1 MVKKADEASSD
12 TEPAASKALGQAPG
26 PFKSLD
32 VRTHTGVLSPSP
44 VASPVVKQTPIR
56 RLVSDGDVAA
66 KRSQV
71 QSDREKAASFR
82 AERIPLLARLGQLD
96 HHIDTYDRSVQEGA
110 AAVVELRERQKW
122 EQGQARREEI
132 AREARG
138 HPPTRV
144 KSTSTS
150 SSQGHAS
157 PAPVAG
163 PSRTRTASPRGAPWA
178 TSSPKRHY
186 VGTIPKYK
194 KDGGTDAQV
203 ERSRLRE
210 QCGYRGRGQR
220 SQSRSRGPKPRGGQH
235 QFHHSSAG
243 ERNQHGDRVTHP
255 AQDRGRRRAGAGQRA
270 RQQGFRSQ
278 VDSHGRSFQADS
290 TLDWTADELW
300 EEEEGRE

>member
-1 MVKKADEASSD
+1 MIKKADEASSD
-12 TEPAASKALGQAPG
+12 TEPAATKA

-44 VASPVVKQTPIR
+44 VASPVVQQPPIR
-56 RLVSDGDVAA
+56 RLVSDGDVAK

-71 QSDREKAASFR
+71 QSDRQKAASFR
-82 AERIPLLARLGQLD
+82 AERVPILARLGQLD

-138 HPPTRV
+138 HAPSRV
-144 KSTSTS
+144 KNTSTS
-150 SSQGHAS
+150 SSQGHGS
-157 PAPVAG
+157 PAAIAG
-163 PSRTRTASPRGAPWA
+163 PSRPRPASPRGAPWA
-178 TSSPKRHY
+178 TSSPKRY

-194 KDGGTDAQV
+194 KEGSTDAQV

-210 QCGYRGRGQR
+210 QCGYRGRGSR
-220 SQSRSRGPKPRGGQH
+220 SQSRSRGPRPRGGH
-235 QFHHSSAG
+235 TQFHHGSAG
-243 ERNQHGDRVTHP
+243 ERNHHGDRVTHP

-270 RQQGFRSQ
+270 RQLGYRSQ

-290 TLDWTADELW
+290 TLDWSEEQLW
-300 EEEEGRE
+300 EELEEGRE